1 MAARF
6 MYRMRQYT
14 RDGSFQGD
22 DYDMD
27 PAFRLVLIDDDPDLR
42 KLIALALSFSA
53 GWDVTTAAG
62 GVEGIDEVRRI
73 KPDAVVVDIM
83 MPEVD
88 GYEVCRRLKADPETA
103 AIPVVFLTAR
113 TQIDEA
119 QIRELGA
126 AGVIIKP
133 FDTDTIAER
142 ILELCR

>member
-6 MYRMRQYT
+6 WCRMRQYT
-14 RDGSFQGD
+14 RDACFRGD

-42 KLIALALSFSA
+42 KLIALALNFSA
-53 GWDVTTAAG
+53 GWEVTTAAG
-62 GVEGIDEVRRI
+62 GVEGIEEVRRI
-73 KPDAVVVDIM
+73 RPNAVVVDIM

-113 TQIDEA
+113 TQVDEA

>member
-1 MAARF
+1 
-6 MYRMRQYT
+6 
-14 RDGSFQGD
+14 
-22 DYDMD
+22 
-27 PAFRLVLIDDDPDLR
+27 
-42 KLIALALSFSA
+42 
-53 GWDVTTAAG
+53 
-62 GVEGIDEVRRI
+62 VRRI

-113 TQIDEA
+113 THIDKA
-119 QIRELGA
+119 QIGELGA

-133 FDTDTIAER
+133 FETDTIAER